1 MILADRKVLNLIFS
15 TNKNSSTKITI
26 TKPVLNIS
34 TTTIS
39 QVMDQIVTFGT
50 LDGVVDKKAAEYVT
64 TLSEKIH
71 I

>member
-1 MILADRKVLNLIFS
+1 MADRKVLNLIFS

-39 QVMDQIVTFGT
+39 QVMDQIVAFGT

>member
-1 MILADRKVLNLIFS
+1 MADRKVLNLIFS

-39 QVMDQIVTFGT
+39 QVMDQIVAFGT

-71 I
+71 IY